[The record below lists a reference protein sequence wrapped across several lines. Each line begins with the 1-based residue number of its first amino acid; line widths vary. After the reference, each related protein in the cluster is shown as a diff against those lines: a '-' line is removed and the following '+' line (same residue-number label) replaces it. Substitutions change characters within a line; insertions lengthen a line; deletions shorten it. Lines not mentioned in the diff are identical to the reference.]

1 MRIPGRA
8 YVVAGMFLLSV
19 LLYVD
24 RVCISAAK
32 EDVARD
38 LALGEK
44 EMGWVL
50 AAFALGYALFQ
61 APGGWLAD
69 RLGPR
74 RVLAAVVVFWSV
86 FTGFTAAAWNAVS
99 LLAARFLFGAG
110 EAGAFPGMARASF
123 AWFPMAERGTVQGV
137 GFAGSRL
144 GAAFALPLVAWM
156 VAALGWRETFVVL
169 MGVGFVWA
177 TAWLLLFRDD
187 PASHPRLD
195 PAERDFI
202 LAARQQASGTG
213 PSDDRLRLGALL
225 ASGNLWTVSA
235 QYFCSNFTFF
245 FCLTWFFPHL
255 KRTYVLDPVE
265 AGLYAGAPF
274 VGGAIGN
281 VLSGRLVD
289 RLYASGRWVASRRLP
304 AILGFLLAAVG
315 AVGTAYASGPLSS
328 IAWFTLAVFGADM
341 TLAPSWSFCI
351 DIGRRRSGVVSGIMN
366 MAGNLGSFVTAL
378 AFPHLAAWTG
388 SNTPFFFVAAGL
400 SLAAA
405 LLWLAADPRRPLEG
419 VA

>member
-1 MRIPGRA
+1 MAIPGRA
-8 YVVAGMFLLSV
+8 YVVGGMFLLSV

-38 LALGEK
+38 LALSEK

-50 AAFALGYALFQ
+50 SSFALGYALFQ

-74 RVLAAVVVFWSV
+74 RVLAAVVVFWSL
-86 FTGFTAAAWNAVS
+86 FTGLTSAARG
-99 LLAARFLFGAG
+99 LLTMLGARFLFGAG
-110 EAGAFPGMARASF
+110 EAGAFPGMARAAF
-123 AWFPMAERGTVQGV
+123 AWFPMAERGTVQGIS
-137 GFAGSRL
+137 FAGSRL
-144 GAAFALPLVAWM
+144 GAAFALPAIAWM
-156 VAALGWRETFVVL
+156 IAALGWRESFVIL
-169 MGVGFVWA
+169 MVVGFAWA
-177 TAWLLLFRDD
+177 AGWYLLFRDD
-187 PASHPRLD
+187 PASHPRLS
-195 PAERDFI
+195 PAERDHI
-202 LAARQQASGTG
+202 LAHRQQASAD
-213 PSDDRLRLGALL
+213 PAAPDRLRPSALL
-225 ASGNLWTVSA
+225 RSGNLWTICA

-245 FCLTWFFPHL
+245 FCLTWFLPHL
-255 KRTYVLDPVE
+255 KKSFVLGPVE
-265 AGLYAGAPF
+265 AGFYAAAPF

-281 VLSGRLVD
+281 VVSGRLVD
-289 RLYASGRWVASRRLP
+289 RLYRGGRWALSRRVP
-304 AILGFLLAAVG
+304 AMAGFALAAAGVL
-315 AVGTAYASGPLSS
+315 GTASASSPLAS

-341 TLAPSWSFCI
+341 TLAPSWSLCI
-351 DIGRRRSGVVSGIMN
+351 DIGKRRSGVVSGVMN

-400 SLAAA
+400 NVAA
-405 LLWLAADPRRPLEG
+405 LFLWLLADPRRPIEG